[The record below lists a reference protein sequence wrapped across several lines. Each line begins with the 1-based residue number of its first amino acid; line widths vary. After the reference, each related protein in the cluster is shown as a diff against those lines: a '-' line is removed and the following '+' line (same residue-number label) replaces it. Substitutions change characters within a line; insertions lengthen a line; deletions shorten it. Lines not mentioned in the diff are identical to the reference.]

1 MKLCTNCKYED
12 TDMNEW
18 PCDMCDDNGY
28 GLSKWE
34 AKDDDNKKE
43 NLNEQKTES

>member
-28 GLSKWE
+28 GLSK
-34 AKDDDNKKE
+34 
-43 NLNEQKTES
+43 LSLIVHHLIMTL